1 MRNLSTPLGLSKFDG
16 DDKKKKGTQK
26 KQTPFQDYMQNPG
39 AVASDTTSR
48 TVIKN
53 KIVSR
58 ENKLGE
64 VSTYNSEKISKQVKK
79 AKNPANQKALQKA
92 NEATYGERSLQGI
105 RTTDC
110 NYMSDSGACYDSYR
124 KGTSQFKKST
134 KDYLKKSFDNYAR
147 EYQGYSGTY
156 PVTPY
161 TKESKSA
168 ITAPARKSA
177 LKKSK
182 MAPSGT
188 QKRRDQYD
196 ARGWKQDKTTAIR
209 KKK

>member
-48 TVIKN
+48 TILRDPVGFVK
-53 KIVSR
+53 
-58 ENKLGE
+58 E
-64 VSTYNSEKISKQVKK
+64 VNK
-79 AKNPANQKALQKA
+79 AKKPSNQKALNQAYKS
-92 NEATYGERSLQGI
+92 TYGDKGI
-105 RTTDC
+105 NEGTTNSDC
-110 NYMSDSGACYDSYR
+110 GFANSNGRCSSSYTRGSKQYKKEVIEGMSKDFDSYAR
-124 KGTSQFKKST
+124 KNYSPIYDKKSKLSVT
-134 KDYLKKSFDNYAR
+134 K
-147 EYQGYSGTY
+147 
-156 PVTPY
+156 P
-161 TKESKSA
+161 
-168 ITAPARKSA
+168 A

-182 MAPSGT
+182 IAPSGT

-209 KKK
+209 KNKK

>member
-16 DDKKKKGTQK
+16 DDKKSKGKAK

-39 AVASDTTSR
+39 AVPSDTTSR
-48 TVIKN
+48 TVITNQIVSKKN
-53 KIVSR
+53 KQG
-58 ENKLGE
+58 KTY
-64 VSTYNSEKISKQVKK
+64 TYNTEKISKKVNK
-79 AKNPANQKALQKA
+79 AKNPANQKALQEA
-92 NEATYGERSLQGI
+92 NKATYGERSLKGI

-110 NYMSDSGACYDSYR
+110 NYMSNSGACYDSYR
-124 KGTSQFKKST
+124 KGTSQFKKAT

-161 TKESKSA
+161 TEKSKSA

-182 MAPSGT
+182 LAPSGT